1 MEVEITIVQVQ
12 IGGMWAIDFIENFSK
27 KHVAPFFKDKY
38 YGDDVRSIVIITFL
52 TPYRGTITRPF
63 RPRYV
68 FHKESL
74 SICCDEFGNPL
85 TTIIDRRFYF
95 EAVIQGDLYDEILKA
110 PNHRKEQILAECV
123 VNSLFNI
130 DKLPKRLKDFDKE
143 AFKADMIS
151 LFRSLGLID

>member
-1 MEVEITIVQVQ
+1 MEVEITNVEVP
-12 IGGMWAIDFIENFSK
+12 IGGLWASDVINSFSDN
-27 KHVAPFFKDKY
+27 HVVPFFKDKD
-38 YGDDVRSIVIITFL
+38 YGDDVRSVVIIVFL
-52 TPYRGTITRPF
+52 TSYRGAITRPF

-74 SICCDEFGNPL
+74 SIRCDEFGNPL
-85 TTIIDRRFYF
+85 STIIDRRFYF

>member
-1 MEVEITIVQVQ
+1 MEVEITNVEVP
-12 IGGMWAIDFIENFSK
+12 IGGLWASDVINSFSK
-27 KHVAPFFKDKY
+27 KHVVPFFKDKY
-38 YGDDVRSIVIITFL
+38 YGDDVWSIVIFPFL
-52 TPYRGTITRPF
+52 TPYRGTITRPY

-68 FHKESL
+68 YHDEML
-74 SICCDEFGNPL
+74 SIPCDEFGNPL
-85 TTIIDRRFYF
+85 STSIDRRFYF

>member
-1 MEVEITIVQVQ
+1 MEVEISVVEVP
-12 IGGMWAIDFIENFSK
+12 IGGMWAGDVIRSFSDNK
-27 KHVAPFFKDKY
+27 VVPFFKDKY
-38 YGDDVRSIVIITFL
+38 YGDDVRSIVIFPFL
-52 TPYRGTITRPF
+52 TPCRGTITRLY

-74 SICCDEFGNPL
+74 SIRCDEFGNPL

-143 AFKADMIS
+143 AFKADFIS
-151 LFRSLGLID
+151 LFRSLGLIE